1 MPEFKKYIF
10 IILCS
15 IIMLTG
21 CSSFGYGVAQA
32 IMDNNNQQN
41 DTRICKVTGRAFS
54 GLEPLLKD
62 GLKVL
67 MVHGIGDHTSGYSA
81 EFLEKLTVEMGLSK
95 KSAGYKTI
103 TLLDPVDTAKNLGTI
118 RVHHYFNEDRS
129 KTLLFYELLWSSITQ
144 KAKQVIAY
152 DSTGEYA
159 HRRADIN
166 NLLKIFSNETM
177 PDSFLYLGD
186 HRQDILTSFIQA
198 YCWMAASN
206 WQDLANH
213 TTSTCDFHT
222 EGFTDNLQK
231 NHYAFVTHSLGSRI
245 TIDGLQR
252 MAKFLGSDSDVYRGA
267 IKKPQTAVQIL
278 KNKSTYIFMLAN
290 QLPILQLGRKKAEV
304 TQQRAD
310 YCLANGNHFKDRM
323 YQATQL
329 IAFNDPNDIASY
341 PIPYGF
347 SQQYLDSRLCIN
359 VSNVEINI
367 AKVTDLLG
375 FGTFANP
382 LTAHSGYKSDNRVV
396 ALIAKGIGT
405 NKTADIVKSRCQW
418 LEEVD

>member
-1 MPEFKKYIF
+1 MHNFKMHVL
-10 IILCS
+10 ILCGFM
-15 IIMLTG
+15 MLTG
-21 CSSFGYGVAQA
+21 CSSFGYGIAEAV
-32 IMDNNNQQN
+32 MDHNNQQN
-41 DTRICKVTGRAFS
+41 DTRICEVTGRPFS

-81 EFLEKLTVEMGLSK
+81 EFLNKLTAEMGLNK
-95 KSAGYKTI
+95 KSPGYKTI
-103 TLLDPVDTAKNLGTI
+103 DIFDPIDATKNLGLI
-118 RVHHYFNEDRS
+118 RVHHYFNKDHS
-129 KTLLFYELLWSSITQ
+129 KTLLFYELVWSSITQ
-144 KAKQVIAY
+144 EAKKVIAY

-166 NLLKIFSNETM
+166 DLLKKFSNETM

-206 WQDLANH
+206 WQELADH
-213 TTSTCDFHT
+213 TTSACNFHAK
-222 EGFTDNLQK
+222 GFTDNLQK

-252 MAKFLGSDSDVYRGA
+252 MAKFLGSDSEMYRGA
-267 IKKPQTAVQIL
+267 IKKPQTAAQIL
-278 KNKSTYIFMLAN
+278 KQKNTYIFMLAN

-304 TQQRAD
+304 TQQYAD
-310 YCLANGNHFKDRM
+310 YCLANGSHYNERI
-323 YQATQL
+323 YQSTQL

-382 LTAHSGYKSDNRVV
+382 LTAHSGYRSDDRVV

-405 NKTADIVKSRCQW
+405 NKAADIVKARCKW
-418 LEEVD
+418 VEEID

>member
-1 MPEFKKYIF
+1 
-10 IILCS
+10 
-15 IIMLTG
+15 MLTG
-21 CSSFGYGVAQA
+21 CSSFGYGIAQG
-32 IMDNNNQQN
+32 IMDHNQQN
-41 DTRICKVTGRAFS
+41 DTRICEVTGRAFS

-67 MVHGIGDHTSGYSA
+67 MVHGIGDHTAGYSA
-81 EFLEKLTVEMGLSK
+81 EFLNKLTLEMGLTQ

-103 TLLDPVDTAKNLGTI
+103 TLFSPVDTEKNLGTI
-118 RVHHYFNEDRS
+118 RVHQYFNKDRS

-144 KAKQVIAY
+144 EAKKIIAY

-166 NLLKIFSNETM
+166 DLLKTFSNETM

-186 HRQDILTSFIQA
+186 HHQDILSSFIQS
-198 YCWMAASN
+198 YCWMVASN
-206 WQDLANH
+206 WQNLASN
-213 TTSTCDFHT
+213 TTDSCDFHA

-252 MAKFLGSDSDVYRGA
+252 MTEFLSNDSKVYRGS
-267 IKKPQTAVQIL
+267 IKKPQTAIQIL
-278 KNKSTYIFMLAN
+278 KQKNTYIFMLAN

-304 TQQRAD
+304 TQQYDD
-310 YCLANGNHFKDRM
+310 YCLANGDHFQDRI
-323 YQATQL
+323 YQSTQL

-341 PIPYGF
+341 PIPYDF
-347 SQQYLDSRLCIN
+347 SQKYLDSRLCITP
-359 VSNVEINI
+359 SNVEINI
-367 AKVTDLLG
+367 AEVTDLLG

-382 LTAHSGYKSDNRVV
+382 LTAHSGYKSDARVV
-396 ALIAKGIGT
+396 AIIAKGIGT
-405 NKTADIVKSRCQW
+405 NTAANIVKDRCKFI
-418 LEEVD
+418 EEVD

>member
-1 MPEFKKYIF
+1 MSTLKNH
-10 IILCS
+10 IL
-15 IIMLTG
+15 IVVGFIMLTG
-21 CSSFGYGVAQA
+21 CSSFGYGVAEA
-32 IMDNNNQQN
+32 IMDHNQQN
-41 DTRICKVTGRAFS
+41 DTRICEVTGRTFS

-67 MVHGIGDHTSGYSA
+67 MVHGIGDHTPGYSA
-81 EFLEKLTVEMGLSK
+81 ELLNKLTLEMGLNQ

-103 TLLDPVDTAKNLGTI
+103 TLFDQVDTTKSLGTI

-144 KAKQVIAY
+144 EAKKIIAY

-166 NLLKIFSNETM
+166 NQLKIFSNETM

-213 TTSTCDFHT
+213 TTRPCDFHA
-222 EGFTDNLQK
+222 EGFADNLQK
-231 NHYAFVTHSLGSRI
+231 NHYAFITHSLGSRI

-252 MAKFLGSDSDVYRGA
+252 MAKFLGNGSEVYHGS
-267 IKKPQTAVQIL
+267 IKKPQSAIQVL
-278 KNKSTYIFMLAN
+278 KQKNTYIFMLAN

-304 TQQRAD
+304 TQQYAD
-310 YCLANGNHFKDRM
+310 YCLANGSHFQDRI
-323 YQATQL
+323 YQSTQL
-329 IAFNDPNDIASY
+329 IAFNDPNDLASY
-341 PIPYGF
+341 PIPHGF
-347 SQQYLDSRLCIN
+347 SQKYLDSRLCIST
-359 VSNVEINI
+359 SNVEINI

-382 LTAHSGYKSDNRVV
+382 LTAHSGYKSDARVV
-396 ALIAKGIGT
+396 AIIAKGIGT
-405 NKTADIVKSRCQW
+405 NETAEIVKNRCTF